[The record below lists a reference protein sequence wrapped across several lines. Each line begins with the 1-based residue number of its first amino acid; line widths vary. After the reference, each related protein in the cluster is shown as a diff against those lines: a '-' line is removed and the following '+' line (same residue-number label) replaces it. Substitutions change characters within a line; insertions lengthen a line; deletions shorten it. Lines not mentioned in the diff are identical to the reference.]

1 MYFGSPTP
9 RQFPWRSNINL
20 SDEAGSNFT
29 HLNYQSPVLPLGLLR
44 SYFFDIFANIL
55 WFWFDIV
62 QPQLSIINFT
72 IRKLPYRR
80 YSWHR
85 FKAKKVLPVTLM
97 INWVLK
103 NSILVQR
110 GKHCSYMLS
119 RGRVVACWDGKKL
132 ARAHL
137 CKWDM
142 SCMYNAVHCTL
153 FLIIIFM
160 REDEIFWV
168 GSSTICWLWSKHT

>member
-1 MYFGSPTP
+1 MYKMYYGSPTP

-20 SDEAGSNFT
+20 MDEADSNFT
-29 HLNYQSPVLPLGLLR
+29 HLNYQSPVLPRGLLR
-44 SYFFDIFANIL
+44 SYFFDIFAYIL

-62 QPQLSIINFT
+62 QPQLSIISFT
-72 IRKLPYRR
+72 IRKLTYRR

-110 GKHCSYMLS
+110 GKHCSYMLL
-119 RGRVVACWDGKKL
+119 RGRVVACRDVSKFF
-132 ARAHL
+132 ARPAL
-137 CKWDM
+137 WNSIKRGRL
-142 SCMYNAVHCTL
+142 S
-153 FLIIIFM
+153 IISF
-160 REDEIFWV
+160 
-168 GSSTICWLWSKHT
+168 TT